1 MGKGQRRRDGRRI
14 VAEGVI
20 ATREVDGLHF
30 VMAVAG
36 PELQAQL
43 DRIESMI
50 ETLTKGGGKQ

>member
-1 MGKGQRRRDGRRI
+1 M
-14 VAEGVI
+14 AEGVI

-50 ETLTKGGGKQ
+50 ESLMKNLMEEAP